1 MMAESENYTRLKAST
16 AGVILT
22 FWGLR
27 GRKSPSVR
35 MDSPLIGRMIS

>member
-1 MMAESENYTRLKAST
+1 MMAESDYTRLKAST

-35 MDSPLIGRMIS
+35 MDSPLIGKMIS